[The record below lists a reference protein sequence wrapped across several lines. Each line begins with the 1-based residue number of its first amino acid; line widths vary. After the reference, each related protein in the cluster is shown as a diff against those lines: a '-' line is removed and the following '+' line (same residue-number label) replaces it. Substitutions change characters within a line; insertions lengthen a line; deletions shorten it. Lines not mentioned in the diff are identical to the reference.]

1 MASGIA
7 LYGNE
12 IEADAPQVWVDLTDE
27 MREDVGEY
35 LFPIDINADESQVLI
50 YGHQRAFGARACD
63 TCGLMALE
71 YDLPNTPCLTI

>member
-27 MREDVGEY
+27 MREDVGEH
-35 LFPIDINADESQVLI
+35 LFPIDINADESRVLI
-50 YGHQRAFGARACD
+50 YGHLLAFGGR
-63 TCGLMALE
+63 TCINCGTMALE
-71 YDLPNTPCLTI
+71 YDLPNTPCLTT